1 VRETFSVPS
10 NAPNPSQHNTADYVF
25 ENATNFPD
33 RVTIRRRVDGTWQD
47 VTSRQFATEVTA
59 LAKGLIAAGIEV
71 GDRVALM
78 SKTRYEWTLVD
89 FAVLTIGAVVVP
101 IYETSSAEQ
110 VEWILSD
117 SQARAIFV
125 ETAAHQSIVESVR
138 TERGAPTVDPG
149 APAGTAAERGAP
161 TVGPG
166 ASESTAEGLQVWT
179 IEAGAIGAVTAAG
192 AEVADEQVQKRREA
206 ITVNDLA
213 SILYT
218 SGTTGRPKGCELL
231 HLNFITEVNEV
242 TTELAQLFN
251 QDTST
256 LLFIPIAH
264 VFGRVIEIGAIATG
278 CTLGHTADVKN
289 LLADLAAFQPTF
301 VLSVPRVFEKVY
313 NTAKQRAHADGK
325 GKIFD
330 LAERVAI
337 RYSEASARGSVPLSL
352 RLQHALFD
360 KVVYGK
366 LRAALGGRC
375 IGAISGGAPLGE
387 RLGHFFNGVGITI
400 YEGYGLTETTAGICV
415 NRPNALRIGTVGQ
428 PVGGVTAQT
437 GEDGELMFKSDLVF
451 RGYWNNEAATAEAID
466 SEGWFHTGDIGEI
479 DDDGFVRITGRKKEL
494 IVTAGGKNVA
504 PAVLED
510 RVRAHW
516 LVSQCLVV
524 GDRQPFVAAL
534 ITIDPES
541 FPTWLEQAGRPAG
554 TQLSDVVDDPALHAV
569 IQEAI
574 DDANNAVSKAESI
587 RKFTILPFDWTE
599 ATGQLTPSLKLKRN
613 VVQKECAAEISALY
627 G

>member
-1 VRETFSVPS
+1 MRELTVPS
-10 NAPNPSQHNTADYVF
+10 KAPNPSQHNTADYVY
-25 ENATNFPD
+25 ENAATAPD
-33 RVTIRRRVDGTWQD
+33 RVTIRRRVDGEWRD
-47 VTSRQFATEVTA
+47 VTSGQFADEV
-59 LAKGLIAAGIEV
+59 LGCAKGLIAAGVEA

-78 SKTRYEWTLVD
+78 SKTRYEWTLID
-89 FAVLTIGAVVVP
+89 FAVLSIGAVVVP

-117 SQARAIFV
+117 SQAKAIFV
-125 ETAAHQSIVESVR
+125 ETDTHRAITESVL
-138 TERGAPTVDPG
+138 GSAVD
-149 APAGTAAERGAP
+149 
-161 TVGPG
+161 
-166 ASESTAEGLQVWT
+166 GLQVWT
-179 IEAGAIGAVTAAG
+179 IDAGAVATVTAG
-192 AEVADEQVQKRREA
+192 GTDVADEQVHKRREA
-206 ITVNDLA
+206 VTVNDLA

-218 SGTTGRPKGCELL
+218 SGTTGRPKGCQLL
-231 HLNFITEVNEV
+231 HLNFITEVSEV
-242 TTELAQLFN
+242 TTELDELFN
-251 QDTST
+251 QETST
-256 LLFIPIAH
+256 LLFLPIAH
-264 VFGRVIEIGAIATG
+264 VFGRVIEIGAIASG

-289 LLADLAAFQPTF
+289 LLEDLAGFKPTF

-337 RYSEASARGSVPLSL
+337 RYSEASERGSVSLPLKA
-352 RLQHALFD
+352 QHALFD
-360 KVVYGK
+360 KLVYGK

-375 IGAISGGAPLGE
+375 IGAISGGAPLGS
-387 RLGHFFNGVGITI
+387 RLGHFFHGVGVTI

-415 NRPNALRIGTVGQ
+415 NRPDKLRIGTVGP
-428 PVGGVTAQT
+428 PVGGVTVRVA
-437 GEDGELMFKSDLVF
+437 EDGELLF
-451 RGYWNNEAATAEAID
+451 RSNLIFGGYWNNDAATSEAID
-466 SEGWFHTGDIGEI
+466 DEGWFHTGDIGEI
-479 DDDGFVRITGRKKEL
+479 DGDGFVKITGRKKEL

-524 GDRQPFVAAL
+524 GDAQPFIAAL

-541 FPTWLEQAGRPAG
+541 FPTWLEQAGRPAD
-554 TQLSDVVDDPALHAV
+554 TELADVVDDPGLHAV
-569 IQEAI
+569 IQAAI
-574 DDANNAVSKAESI
+574 DDANKAVSKAESI

-599 ATGQLTPSLKLKRN
+599 STGQLTPSMKLKRN
-613 VVQKECAAEISALY
+613 VVQKECADDIAALY

>member
-1 VRETFSVPS
+1 VRELTVPS
-10 NAPNPSQHNTADYVF
+10 KAPNPSQHNTADYVY
-25 ENATNFPD
+25 ENAATAPD
-33 RVTIRRRVDGTWQD
+33 RVTIRRRVDGEWRD
-47 VTSRQFATEVTA
+47 VTSGQFADEV
-59 LAKGLIAAGIEV
+59 LGCAKGLIAAGVEA

-78 SKTRYEWTLVD
+78 SKTRYEWTLID
-89 FAVLTIGAVVVP
+89 FAVLSIGAVVVP

-117 SQARAIFV
+117 SQAKAIFV
-125 ETAAHQSIVESVR
+125 ETDTHRAITESVL
-138 TERGAPTVDPG
+138 GSAVD
-149 APAGTAAERGAP
+149 
-161 TVGPG
+161 
-166 ASESTAEGLQVWT
+166 GLQVWT
-179 IEAGAIGAVTAAG
+179 IDAGAVATVTAG
-192 AEVADEQVQKRREA
+192 GTDVADEQVHKRREA
-206 ITVNDLA
+206 VTVNDLA

-218 SGTTGRPKGCELL
+218 SGTTGRPKGCQLL
-231 HLNFITEVNEV
+231 HLNFITEVSEV
-242 TTELAQLFN
+242 TTELDELFN
-251 QDTST
+251 QETST
-256 LLFIPIAH
+256 LLFLPIAH
-264 VFGRVIEIGAIATG
+264 VFGRVIEIGAIASG

-289 LLADLAAFQPTF
+289 LLEDLAGFKPTF

-337 RYSEASARGSVPLSL
+337 RYSEASERGSVSLPLKA
-352 RLQHALFD
+352 QHALFD
-360 KVVYGK
+360 KLVYGK

-375 IGAISGGAPLGE
+375 IGAISGGAPLGS
-387 RLGHFFNGVGITI
+387 RLGHFFHGVGVTI

-415 NRPNALRIGTVGQ
+415 NRPDKLRIGTVGP
-428 PVGGVTAQT
+428 PVGGVTVRVA
-437 GEDGELMFKSDLVF
+437 EDGELLF
-451 RGYWNNEAATAEAID
+451 RSNLIFGGYWNNDAATSEAID
-466 SEGWFHTGDIGEI
+466 DEGWFHTGDIGEI
-479 DDDGFVRITGRKKEL
+479 DGDGFVKITGRKKEL

-524 GDRQPFVAAL
+524 GDAQPFIAAL

-541 FPTWLEQAGRPAG
+541 FPTWLEQAGRPAD
-554 TQLSDVVDDPALHAV
+554 TELADVVDDPGLHAV
-569 IQEAI
+569 IQAAI
-574 DDANNAVSKAESI
+574 DDANKAVSKAESI

-599 ATGQLTPSLKLKRN
+599 STGQLTPSMKLKRN
-613 VVQKECAAEISALY
+613 VVQKECADDIAALY